1 MKKLFALLAFAAL
14 LATSCQDIL
23 DVIDDLDDALGGSAP
38 TGAVNGI
45 FTVSKGGSA
54 VYFSKGNLQ
63 YQAST
68 KTWRFAENQ
77 WDYVGGDYLVETEI
91 DAHFETVHM
100 GTVSGS
106 TNELISAT
114 NAKWI
119 DLFGWGTSGYNGME
133 PYMTVLN
140 PSKYNVGTIAGTE
153 YDWGVHNPISNGGN
167 KAGLWRT
174 LTHDEWDYV
183 IHKRSGSRYAPATVN
198 GVHGLI
204 LLPDGWDGSAYTLS
218 NVNLEEDW
226 RNWGFNNISSSDWT
240 GKLERAG
247 AVFFPCAGQ
256 RGNIN
261 YPDKETAIGGTGP
274 ENILPF
280 AGYYWSSTA
289 AGQESAYNMQFGYHN
304 SEVVTRYADYFCQ
317 GESVRLVADKK

>member
-1 MKKLFALLAFAAL
+1 MKKLFTLLAFAAL

-45 FTVSKGGSA
+45 FTVSEGGSA

-77 WDYVGGDYLVETEI
+77 
-91 DAHFETVHM
+91 
-100 GTVSGS
+100 
-106 TNELISAT
+106 
-114 NAKWI
+114 
-119 DLFGWGTSGYNGME
+119 
-133 PYMTVLN
+133 
-140 PSKYNVGTIAGTE
+140 
-153 YDWGVHNPISNGGN
+153 
-167 KAGLWRT
+167 
-174 LTHDEWDYV
+174 WDYV

-204 LLPDGWDGSAYTLS
+204 LLPDGWDGSAYSLS

-261 YPDKETAIGGTGP
+261 YPDEETTIGGTGP